1 MLGLKAGVYIMALV
15 GVGRQG
21 EIPDSNLVSPI
32 CLVTS
37 VNLCVGTVPTE
48 VQWGRMFDCK
58 AGQITLF
65 PGPVL
70 GST

>member
-1 MLGLKAGVYIMALV
+1 MALV

-21 EIPDSNLVSPI
+21 EISDSNLVSPI

-48 VQWGRMFDCK
+48 VQ
-58 AGQITLF
+58 
-65 PGPVL
+65 
-70 GST
+70 